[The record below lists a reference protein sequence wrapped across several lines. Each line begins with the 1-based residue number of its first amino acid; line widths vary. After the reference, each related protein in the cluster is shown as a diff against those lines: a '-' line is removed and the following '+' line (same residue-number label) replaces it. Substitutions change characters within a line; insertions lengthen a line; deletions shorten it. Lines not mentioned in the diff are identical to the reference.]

1 MTTFEIS
8 IHALREE
15 GDAPS
20 GRNTPDTPNFYPR
33 PPRGGRLEGAVHGIK
48 TKDFYPRPPRGGRR
62 VSGLVGASP
71 TYFYPRPPRGGRQL
85 ARRLQGVQQGFL
97 STPSARRATGDV
109 DRVEATIDISIHA
122 LREEGD
128 DLPCS
133 RYLEIQDFYPR
144 PPRGGRLEGAVH
156 GIKTKDFYPRPP
168 RGGRRVSGLVGASP
182 TYFYPRPPR
191 GGRQLARRLQGVQ
204 QGFLSTPSAR
214 RATGDVDRVEAT
226 IDISI
231 HALREEGDDLPC
243 SRYLEIQDFYPR
255 PPRGGRLCNN
265 VQCFNRFQFLSTP
278 SARRATRPR
287 FLIITTHRYFYP
299 RPPRG
304 GRPTTLPS
312 LSGSC
317 NFYPRPPRG
326 GRPGC
331 QLDLFCGVRFLSTPS
346 ARRAT
351 RAAIVAYIGD
361 NISIHALREEG
372 D

>member
-144 PPRGGRLEGAVH
+144 PPRGGR
-156 GIKTKDFYPRPP
+156 
-168 RGGRRVSGLVGASP
+168 
-182 TYFYPRPPR
+182 
-191 GGRQLARRLQGVQ
+191 QGVQ
-204 QGFLSTPSAR
+204 LGDYHTLKFLSTPSAR
-214 RATGDVDRVEAT
+214 RATQLSHHSPSMTAN
-226 IDISI
+226 
-231 HALREEGDDLPC
+231 
-243 SRYLEIQDFYPR
+243 FYPR
-255 PPRGGRLCNN
+255 PPRGGRHLPAREEN
-265 VQCFNRFQFLSTP
+265 QAKIFLSTP
-278 SARRATRPR
+278 SARRATIKP
-287 FLIITTHRYFYP
+287 
-299 RPPRG
+299 
-304 GRPTTLPS
+304 
-312 LSGSC
+312 
-317 NFYPRPPRG
+317 
-326 GRPGC
+326 
-331 QLDLFCGVRFLSTPS
+331 LFSRDS
-346 ARRAT
+346 R
-351 RAAIVAYIGD
+351 
-361 NISIHALREEG
+361 
-372 D
+372 

>member
-144 PPRGGRLEGAVH
+144 PPRGGRQ
-156 GIKTKDFYPRPP
+156 PR
-168 RGGRRVSGLVGASP
+168 SYDEILND
-182 TYFYPRPPR
+182 
-191 GGRQLARRLQGVQ
+191 L
-204 QGFLSTPSAR
+204 FLSTPSAR
-214 RATGDVDRVEAT
+214 RATLQQRPVLQPLS
-226 IDISI
+226 ISI
-231 HALREEGDDLPC
+231 HALREEGD
-243 SRYLEIQDFYPR
+243 
-255 PPRGGRLCNN
+255 PPSLFNYNHPPIFLSTPSARRATYNAAIVVRLM
-265 VQCFNRFQFLSTP
+265 QFLSTP
-278 SARRATRPR
+278 SARRATRMP
-287 FLIITTHRYFYP
+287 
-299 RPPRG
+299 
-304 GRPTTLPS
+304 
-312 LSGSC
+312 
-317 NFYPRPPRG
+317 
-326 GRPGC
+326 
-331 QLDLFCGVRFLSTPS
+331 
-346 ARRAT
+346 A
-351 RAAIVAYIGD
+351 
-361 NISIHALREEG
+361 
-372 D
+372 

>member
-144 PPRGGRLEGAVH
+144 PPRGGRQGVQLGDYHTLKFLSTPSARRATFKPEQSSVLQGLFLSTPSARRATPSGAGRKPSKNISIHALREEGDIDELREIAVEE
-156 GIKTKDFYPRPP
+156 DFYPRPP
-168 RGGRRVSGLVGASP
+168 RGGRR
-182 TYFYPRPPR
+182 
-191 GGRQLARRLQGVQ
+191 
-204 QGFLSTPSAR
+204 
-214 RATGDVDRVEAT
+214 
-226 IDISI
+226 
-231 HALREEGDDLPC
+231 
-243 SRYLEIQDFYPR
+243 
-255 PPRGGRLCNN
+255 
-265 VQCFNRFQFLSTP
+265 
-278 SARRATRPR
+278 
-287 FLIITTHRYFYP
+287 
-299 RPPRG
+299 
-304 GRPTTLPS
+304 
-312 LSGSC
+312 
-317 NFYPRPPRG
+317 
-326 GRPGC
+326 
-331 QLDLFCGVRFLSTPS
+331 
-346 ARRAT
+346 
-351 RAAIVAYIGD
+351 
-361 NISIHALREEG
+361 
-372 D
+372 

>member
-144 PPRGGRLEGAVH
+144 PPRGGRQGVQLGDYHTLKFLSTPSARRATPAFLPSRRSSCDFYPRPPRGGRLLEDLWRRR
-156 GIKTKDFYPRPP
+156 IPDFYPRPP
-168 RGGRRVSGLVGASP
+168 RGGRRPYCGHPLK
-182 TYFYPRPPR
+182 
-191 GGRQLARRLQGVQ
+191 
-204 QGFLSTPSAR
+204 
-214 RATGDVDRVEAT
+214 
-226 IDISI
+226 II
-231 HALREEGDDLPC
+231 
-243 SRYLEIQDFYPR
+243 DFYPR
-255 PPRGGRLCNN
+255 PPRGGRPLHG
-265 VQCFNRFQFLSTP
+265 
-278 SARRATRPR
+278 A
-287 FLIITTHRYFYP
+287 HR
-299 RPPRG
+299 
-304 GRPTTLPS
+304 LW
-312 LSGSC
+312 
-317 NFYPRPPRG
+317 
-326 GRPGC
+326 
-331 QLDLFCGVRFLSTPS
+331 VIRFLSTPS

-351 RAAIVAYIGD
+351 RK
-361 NISIHALREEG
+361 HQ
-372 D
+372 